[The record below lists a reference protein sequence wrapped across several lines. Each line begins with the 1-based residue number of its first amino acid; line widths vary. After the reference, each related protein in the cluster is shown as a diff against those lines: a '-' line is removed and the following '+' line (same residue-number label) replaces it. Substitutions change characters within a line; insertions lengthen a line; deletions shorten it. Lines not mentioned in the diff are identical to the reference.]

1 MSCGG
6 RDYLL
11 TRVQTEA
18 NTRAHGWM
26 TRVRSLGDSVTNV
39 ADIPPTYLRYYQL
52 SHNVAGVCV
61 GEKVYLVGGQFR
73 KVEGEQMPKHY
84 QGIWISET
92 DPRSIYGFAQ
102 MSTIDFF
109 LPEGGVRPSFGGVVF
124 PSETTLLPKK
134 KGSLRNK
141 KRPLS
146 NGFFRNSDF
155 TARIWRRTFMDEVAT
170 FQKIKENITEDVL
183 DIC

>member
-73 KVEGEQMPKHY
+73 KVEGEQMPRHY

-102 MSTIDFF
+102 MSTIDVFLTGGWGSAKLWRGRFF
-109 LPEGGVRPSFGGVVF
+109 FGNDPSSGEEGVASEQ
-124 PSETTLLPKK
+124 ETTPFKRLL
-134 KGSLRNK
+134 SE
-141 KRPLS
+141 
-146 NGFFRNSDF
+146 FRLHS
-155 TARIWRRTFMDEVAT
+155 
-170 FQKIKENITEDVL
+170 ENLEKNVHG
-183 DIC
+183 